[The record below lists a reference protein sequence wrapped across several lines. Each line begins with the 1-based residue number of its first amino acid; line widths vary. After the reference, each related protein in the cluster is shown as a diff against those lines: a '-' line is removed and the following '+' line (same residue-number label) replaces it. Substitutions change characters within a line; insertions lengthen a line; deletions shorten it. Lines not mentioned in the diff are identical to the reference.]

1 MSVNREKKNILV
13 KICHLRGEMLWISRY
28 RSNST
33 RPSSWSLQF
42 NHFCVNLKTTG
53 KCTKISINHV
63 IIAHFNEMYSLRV
76 KVQTSFV
83 LCTPQFNSQVQTLTS
98 LICDWWILLHVVPGS
113 NLKSNSQ
120 MSCELVSA
128 HVIERCSNSDFVHI
142 LLFDLLFYPRYL
154 KANI

>member
-113 NLKSNSQ
+113 NCCHLNCDWQQFKKQQSD
-120 MSCELVSA
+120 ELWTR
-128 HVIERCSNSDFVHI
+128 ERTCNW
-142 LLFDLLFYPRYL
+142 
-154 KANI
+154 KMQ